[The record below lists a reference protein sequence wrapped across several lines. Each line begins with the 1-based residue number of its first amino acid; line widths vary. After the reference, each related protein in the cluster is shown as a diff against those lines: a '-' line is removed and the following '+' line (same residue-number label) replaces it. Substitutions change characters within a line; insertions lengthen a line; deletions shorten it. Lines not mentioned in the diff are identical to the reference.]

1 MSQPTARTPYDHAL
15 WLINTVDEGV
25 NGMVTLPNGSPR
37 DLAGH
42 IAAGVLTA
50 RSNLAIASALLAVA
64 DALRASSTE
73 REA

>member
-1 MSQPTARTPYDHAL
+1 MSQPTARTPYDHAVHQINEVSDQTNRVTGVGESARPIDPVTTNAV
-15 WLINTVDEGV
+15 LI
-25 NGMVTLPNGSPR
+25 
-37 DLAGH
+37 
-42 IAAGVLTA
+42 A